1 MDLSCFYSHP
11 PRWAI
16 TEVTATYEHKYLQH
30 SFVESPLVMN
40 VYNGIV
46 VLDQEGEVDVQ
57 RPTYFEALNRD
68 FR

>member
-1 MDLSCFYSHP
+1 
-11 PRWAI
+11 
-16 TEVTATYEHKYLQH
+16 
-30 SFVESPLVMN
+30 MN

>member
-1 MDLSCFYSHP
+1 VDLSGFYSHP

-30 SFVESPLVMN
+30 SFVESPVVMN

-46 VLDQEGEVDVQ
+46 VLDQQGEVDV
-57 RPTYFEALNRD
+57 
-68 FR
+68 